1 MKLISIIYLYSS
13 IQQKSTALFLLIKII
28 QGLPKCLTK
37 AVWYRI
43 NQAGCTKFET
53 ILETHGAP
61 IKTRHESVIYQIV
74 AEQHTQKQFD
84 QITQYSMP
92 NFVWEVQ
99 APDALLQP
107 DYIAKGPMTTMQE
120 YLDTGRQ
127 QFYSLD
133 LEEPGGGASLASDIL
148 QSMVGAAKHTYQQ
161 TNVINKTQMRTLINH
176 ETYLHY
182 LEAQISAVDA
192 SNSAKSKE
200 RTKTQRHRDRIWL
213 KGMILGSWVKRAARV
228 KVVREEVK
236 RTWYNMFAHEQLHK
250 WSVEARLIIFHET
263 EIIVKLI
270 DDIMEKVF
278 Y

>member
-1 MKLISIIYLYSS
+1 M
-13 IQQKSTALFLLIKII
+13 
-28 QGLPKCLTK
+28 
-37 AVWYRI
+37 WYRI
-43 NQAGCTKFET
+43 NQAGVTKFET

-74 AEQHTQKQFD
+74 AEQFTQKQFD

-99 APDALLQP
+99 PPDALLSP

-148 QSMVGAAKHTYQQ
+148 QSMVGAAKHSYQQ
-161 TNVINKTQMRTLINH
+161 TLPVDSAQMRGMVNH

-182 LEAQISAVDA
+182 LEHRISVLDAVNAQKTV
-192 SNSAKSKE
+192 E
-200 RTKTQRHRDRIWL
+200 RRKIQIHRDRIWI
-213 KGMILGSWVKRAARV
+213 KGAILGAWVKRAARV

-236 RTWYNMFAHEQLHK
+236 RTWYNLFAHEQLAK

-270 DDIMEKVF
+270 DDIMEKVLLKIF
-278 Y
+278 VLIL